1 MIFAK
6 KIEPIF
12 RNEFVKIW
20 NFGKVSQGI
29 VKNEESNSHI
39 HFLIVTKQQT
49 QMSSYQLGKWDLTEL
64 VKNPKSPAFQKQ
76 IQELERQ
83 AKKFE
88 KIKSK
93 LNPKMSSK
101 QFMNILHQVE
111 EISENMSRIGGYASL
126 SYSSDTQS
134 DEATSLMTKMS
145 KLGSEISNKI
155 LFFDLW
161 WKTQVDNK
169 NAKRLMKDAGELT
182 EYLSHKRLFAK
193 YALSEPEERIINTLD
208 VTGISA
214 LVKLYDKITNSFE
227 YKMKVGSKIK
237 TMTREELT
245 NYVRSTNPKIRETAY
260 KTILSKY
267 SENKGVVGE
276 IYQNIVQNW
285 KDEGIEIRGY
295 KSPISMR
302 NIGNDVDDKTIDSL
316 LSICKKNSPIF
327 QKFFI
332 QKAKMLKMKKLR
344 RYDLYA
350 PAAANIKEKN
360 YSYDKSV
367 KLVFE
372 SLGKF
377 SSTLEEHARKVF
389 NENHIDSDIRQG
401 KRDGAFCSTLT
412 PKITPY
418 VLVNFT
424 GKSRDVFT
432 LAHELGHAV
441 HSQTAQDRSIL
452 VQDAPL
458 PLAETASTFSELL
471 LYDNLSNKISDDEK
485 KAMLSEKI
493 DDLYAT
499 ILRQSFFTI
508 FEVDAHKQI
517 GNGTT
522 IDEISNTYLKNLKVQ
537 FGNSVSLSDDFEI
550 EWSCIPHFYHTPFY
564 CYAYSFGNLL
574 ALSLFQRYKKE
585 GKDFVPAYINILAAG
600 GSKKPEKLLSEYGF
614 DITSPKFWQEGFD
627 YVKDQVNTLASL
639 N

>member
-1 MIFAK
+1 MK
-6 KIEPIF
+6 YQP
-12 RNEFVKIW
+12 
-20 NFGKVSQGI
+20 GI
-29 VKNEESNSHI
+29 
-39 HFLIVTKQQT
+39 
-49 QMSSYQLGKWDLTEL
+49 WDLTKL
-64 VKNPKSPAFQKQ
+64 VKDPKSPAFQKQ
-76 IQELERQ
+76 IKELE
-83 AKKFE
+83 KKAEIFE

-93 LNPKMSSK
+93 LNPKISSSK
-101 QFMNILHQVE
+101 FKNILQQVE

-126 SYSSDTQS
+126 SYSSNTQS
-134 DEATSLMTKMS
+134 DEATSLMSRMS

-161 WKTQVDNK
+161 WKIQVDDK

-182 EYLSHKRLFAK
+182 EYLAHKRLFAK
-193 YALSEPEERIINTLD
+193 YALSEPEEKIINTLD

-214 LVKLYDKITNSFE
+214 LVKLYDKITNSYE
-227 YKMKVGSKIK
+227 YKMKIGSKNK
-237 TMTREELT
+237 VLTREELT
-245 NYVRSTNPKIRETAY
+245 NYVRSANPKIRETAY
-260 KTILSKY
+260 KTILGKY
-267 SENKGVVGE
+267 TENKGVIGE
-276 IYQNIVQNW
+276 IYQNIVLNW
-285 KDEGIEIRGY
+285 RDEGIEIRGY

-302 NIGNDVDDKTIDSL
+302 NIGNDVDDKTIESL
-316 LSICKKNSPIF
+316 LAVCKKNSPVF
-327 QKFFI
+327 QKFFV

-344 RYDLYA
+344 RYDIYA
-350 PAAANIKEKN
+350 PATANIKEKN
-360 YSYDKSV
+360 YTYDKSV

-377 SSTLEEHARKVF
+377 SSTLEDYARKVF
-389 NENHIDSDIRQG
+389 NENHVDSEIRQG
-401 KRDGAFCSTLT
+401 KRDGAFCSTLSPKTT
-412 PKITPY
+412 PF

-441 HSQTAQDRSIL
+441 HSQAAQDRSIL

-471 LYDNLSNKISDDEK
+471 LYDNLSDKISDDEK
-485 KAMLSEKI
+485 KIMLSEKI

-517 GNGTT
+517 GDGTT
-522 IDEISNTYLKNLKVQ
+522 IDEISKLYLQNLKKQ
-537 FGNSVSLSDDFEI
+537 FGNSVILSDDFAI

-585 GKDFVPAYINILAAG
+585 GKDFVPAYLNILAAG

-614 DITSPKFWQEGFD
+614 DIRSPKFWQEGFD
-627 YVKDQVNTLASL
+627 YVKEQVKALSSL

>member
-1 MIFAK
+1 
-6 KIEPIF
+6 
-12 RNEFVKIW
+12 
-20 NFGKVSQGI
+20 
-29 VKNEESNSHI
+29 
-39 HFLIVTKQQT
+39 
-49 QMSSYQLGKWDLTEL
+49 MSEYKLDKWDLSEL
-64 VKNPKSPAFQKQ
+64 AKDPKSPSFQRQ
-76 IQELERQ
+76 ISEVEAL

-88 KIKSK
+88 KVKSK
-93 LNPKMSSK
+93 INPKMSSK
-101 QFMNILHQVE
+101 KFMDIVHEVE
-111 EISENMSRIGGYASL
+111 EISEKMSMIGGYASL
-126 SYSSDTQS
+126 SYSADTQS
-134 DEATSLMTKMS
+134 DETTSLMTRMS

-161 WKTQVDNK
+161 WKTKVDDK
-169 NAKRLMKDAGELT
+169 NAKRLIKDSGELE

-193 YALSEPEERIINTLD
+193 YALSEPEEKIINTLD

-214 LVKLYDKITNSFE
+214 LVKLYDKMTSVYE
-227 YKMKVGSKIK
+227 YKMKVGNKIK
-237 TMTREELT
+237 KMTREEIT
-245 NYVRSTNPKIRETAY
+245 NYIRSTNPKIRETAY
-260 KTILSKY
+260 KTILTKY
-267 SENKGVVGE
+267 TENKGVIGE
-276 IYQNIVQNW
+276 MYQNIVLNW

-302 NIGNDVDDKTIDSL
+302 NIGNNVDDKTVESL
-316 LSICKKNSPIF
+316 LTVCKKNSPVF

-350 PAAANIKEKN
+350 PAAALIKEKN
-360 YSYDKSV
+360 YQYDKSV

-372 SLGKF
+372 SLGRF
-377 SSTLEEHARKVF
+377 SPKLEEYAKKVF
-389 NENHIDSDIRQG
+389 NEKHVDSSIRPG

-424 GKSRDVFT
+424 GKTRDVFT

-441 HSQTAQDRSIL
+441 HSQSAQDRSIL

-471 LYDNLSNKISDDEK
+471 LYDNLSNKITDDEK
-485 KAMLSEKI
+485 KIMLSEKI

-499 ILRQSFFTI
+499 IMRQAFFTI
-508 FEVDAHKQI
+508 FEVDAHEQI
-517 GNGTT
+517 GKGTT
-522 IDEISNTYLKNLKVQ
+522 IEEISKTYLRNLKEQ
-537 FGNSVSLSDDFEI
+537 FGNSVILSDDFAI

-585 GKDFVPAYINILAAG
+585 GRDFVPSYIDILAAG
-600 GSKKPEKLLSEYGF
+600 GSKKPEKLLTEYGF
-614 DITSPKFWQEGFD
+614 DISSQKFWQEGLD
-627 YVKDQVNTLASL
+627 YVESQVKALSAL

>member
-1 MIFAK
+1 MMK
-6 KIEPIF
+6 YQP
-12 RNEFVKIW
+12 
-20 NFGKVSQGI
+20 GI
-29 VKNEESNSHI
+29 
-39 HFLIVTKQQT
+39 
-49 QMSSYQLGKWDLTEL
+49 WDLTKL
-64 VKNPKSPAFQKQ
+64 VKDPKSPAFQKQ
-76 IQELERQ
+76 IKELE
-83 AKKFE
+83 KKAEAFE

-93 LNPKMSSK
+93 LNPKISSSK
-101 QFMNILHQVE
+101 FKNILQQVE

-126 SYSSDTQS
+126 SYSSNTQS
-134 DEATSLMTKMS
+134 DEATSLMSRMS

-161 WKTQVDNK
+161 WKIQVDDK

-182 EYLSHKRLFAK
+182 EYLAHKRLFAK
-193 YALSEPEERIINTLD
+193 YALSEPEEKIINTLD

-214 LVKLYDKITNSFE
+214 LVKLYDKITNSYE
-227 YKMKVGSKIK
+227 YKMKIGSKNK
-237 TMTREELT
+237 VLTREELT

-260 KTILSKY
+260 KTILGKY
-267 SENKGVVGE
+267 TENKGVIGE
-276 IYQNIVQNW
+276 IYQNIVLNW
-285 KDEGIEIRGY
+285 RDEGIEIRGY

-302 NIGNDVDDKTIDSL
+302 NIGNDVDDKTIESL
-316 LSICKKNSPIF
+316 LAVCKKNSPVF
-327 QKFFI
+327 QKFFK
-332 QKAKMLKMKKLR
+332 QKAKMLKLKKLR
-344 RYDLYA
+344 RYDIYA
-350 PAAANIKEKN
+350 PATANIKEKN
-360 YSYDKSV
+360 YTYDKSV

-377 SSTLEEHARKVF
+377 SSTLEDYARKVF
-389 NENHIDSDIRQG
+389 NENHVDSEIRQG
-401 KRDGAFCSTLT
+401 KRDGAFCSTLSPKTT
-412 PKITPY
+412 PF

-441 HSQTAQDRSIL
+441 HSQAAQDRSIL

-471 LYDNLSNKISDDEK
+471 LYDNLSDKISDDEK
-485 KAMLSEKI
+485 KIMLSEKI

-522 IDEISNTYLKNLKVQ
+522 IDEISKLYLQNLKEQ
-537 FGNSVSLSDDFEI
+537 FGNSVILSDDFAI

-585 GKDFVPAYINILAAG
+585 GKDFVPAYLNILAAG

-614 DITSPKFWQEGFD
+614 DIRSPKFWQEGFD
-627 YVKDQVNTLASL
+627 YVKEQVKALSSL

>member
-1 MIFAK
+1 MA
-6 KIEPIF
+6 E
-12 RNEFVKIW
+12 
-20 NFGKVSQGI
+20 
-29 VKNEESNSHI
+29 
-39 HFLIVTKQQT
+39 
-49 QMSSYQLGKWDLTEL
+49 YQLGGWDLSEL
-64 VKNPKSPAFQKQ
+64 AKNPKSRAFQKQ
-76 IQELERQ
+76 IQELEKQ

-88 KIKSK
+88 KIKSN
-93 LNPKMSSK
+93 LVPKISSK
-101 QFMNILHQVE
+101 KFMNIIKEVE
-111 EISENMSRIGGYASL
+111 GISEKMSKIGGYASL

-161 WKTQVDNK
+161 WKTQVDEK

-182 EYLSHKRLFAK
+182 EYLLHKRLFAK

-214 LVKLYDKITNSFE
+214 LVKLYDKITNAYE
-227 YKMKVGSKIK
+227 YKMKIRNKTKI
-237 TMTREELT
+237 MTREELT

-260 KTILSKY
+260 KTILTKY
-267 SENKGVVGE
+267 TQNKGVIGE
-276 IYQNIVQNW
+276 IYQNIVLNW
-285 KDEGIEIRGY
+285 RDEGIEIRGY
-295 KSPISMR
+295 KTPISMR
-302 NIGNDVDDKTIDSL
+302 NIGNDVDDKTIESL
-316 LSICKKNSPIF
+316 LAVCRKNSPVF
-327 QKFFI
+327 QKFFV
-332 QKAKMLKMKKLR
+332 QKAKMLKIKKLR
-344 RYDLYA
+344 RYDVYA

-360 YSYDKSV
+360 YTYSKSV

-377 SSTLEEHARKVF
+377 SETLEEFARKVF
-389 NENHIDSDIRQG
+389 NESHIDSSVRQG
-401 KRDGAFCSTLT
+401 KRDGAFCSTIS

-418 VLVNFT
+418 VMVNFT

-441 HSQTAQDRSIL
+441 HSQAAQDRSIL
-452 VQDAPL
+452 VQEAPL

-471 LYDNLSNKISDDEK
+471 LYDNLSDKISDDEK
-485 KAMLSEKI
+485 KIILSEKI

-517 GNGTT
+517 GKGTT
-522 IDEISNTYLKNLKVQ
+522 VDEISKTYLQNLKEQ
-537 FGNSVSLSDDFEI
+537 FGNSVSLSEDFGI

-585 GKDFVPAYINILAAG
+585 GKDFVPAYIEILAAG

-614 DITSPKFWQEGFD
+614 DIRSPKFWQEGFD
-627 YVKDQVNTLASL
+627 YVDEQVKALSSL

>member
-1 MIFAK
+1 
-6 KIEPIF
+6 
-12 RNEFVKIW
+12 
-20 NFGKVSQGI
+20 
-29 VKNEESNSHI
+29 
-39 HFLIVTKQQT
+39 
-49 QMSSYQLGKWDLTEL
+49 MSEYQLGGWDLSEL
-64 VKNPKSPAFQKQ
+64 AENPKSIAFQKQ
-76 IQELERQ
+76 IQELEKQ
-83 AKKFE
+83 AMKFE
-88 KIKSK
+88 KNKSK
-93 LNPKMSSK
+93 LKSKISPKEFK
-101 QFMNILHQVE
+101 NILQQVE
-111 EISENMSRIGGYASL
+111 KISENMSKIGGYASL

-134 DEATSLMTKMS
+134 DEATSLMTRMS

-161 WKTQVDNK
+161 WKTQVDEK
-169 NAKRLMKDAGELT
+169 NAKRLMENTGDLR
-182 EYLSHKRLFAK
+182 EYLAHKRLFAK

-214 LVKLYDKITNSFE
+214 LVKLYDKITNAFE
-227 YKMKVGSKIK
+227 YQMKVGNKNK
-237 TMTREELT
+237 TMTREQLT
-245 NYVRSTNPKIRETAY
+245 NFVRSTNPKIRETAY
-260 KTILSKY
+260 KTILTKY
-267 SENKGVVGE
+267 VENKGVIGE
-276 IYQNIVQNW
+276 IYQNIVLNW
-285 KDEGIEIRGY
+285 RDEGIEIRGY
-295 KSPISMR
+295 DSPISMR
-302 NIGNDVDDKTIDSL
+302 NIGNDVDDKTIESL
-316 LSICKKNSPIF
+316 LSICKKNSPVF
-327 QKFFI
+327 QKFFA

-344 RYDLYA
+344 RYDVYA

-360 YSYDKSV
+360 YTYNKSV

-377 SSTLEEHARKVF
+377 SSILEEHARKVF
-389 NENHIDSDIRQG
+389 NENHIDSAIRQG

-412 PKITPY
+412 PKITPF

-441 HSQTAQDRSIL
+441 HSQAAQNRSIL

-471 LYDNLSNKISDDEK
+471 LYDNLSDKISDNEK
-485 KAMLSEKI
+485 KIMLSEKI

-517 GNGTT
+517 GDGTT
-522 IDEISNTYLKNLKVQ
+522 IDEISKTYLQNLKEQ
-537 FGNSVSLSDDFEI
+537 FGNSVNISEDFAI

-585 GKDFVPAYINILAAG
+585 GKDFVPSYINILAAG
-600 GSKKPEKLLSEYGF
+600 GSQKPEKLLSEYGF
-614 DITSPKFWQEGFD
+614 NIRSPKFWQEGFD
-627 YVKDQVNTLASL
+627 YIKEQVKALSSL

>member
-1 MIFAK
+1 
-6 KIEPIF
+6 
-12 RNEFVKIW
+12 
-20 NFGKVSQGI
+20 
-29 VKNEESNSHI
+29 
-39 HFLIVTKQQT
+39 
-49 QMSSYQLGKWDLTEL
+49 MSEYKLGGWDLSEL
-64 VKNPKSPAFQKQ
+64 AKNPKSAAFQKQ
-76 IQELERQ
+76 VQELEKQ
-83 AKKFE
+83 AVKFE
-88 KIKSK
+88 KIKSQ

-101 QFMNILHQVE
+101 KFKDILNQVE
-111 EISENMSRIGGYASL
+111 KISENMSKIGGYASL

-145 KLGSEISNKI
+145 KLGSDISNKI

-161 WKTQVDNK
+161 WKTQVDEK
-169 NAKRLMKDAGELT
+169 NAKRLMRDSGELT
-182 EYLSHKRLFAK
+182 EYLAHKRLFAK

-214 LVKLYDKITNSFE
+214 LVKLYDKITNAFE
-227 YKMKVGSKIK
+227 YQMKVGGKNK
-237 TMTREELT
+237 KMTREELT

-260 KTILSKY
+260 KTILTKY

-276 IYQNIVQNW
+276 IYQNIVLNW
-285 KDEGIEIRGY
+285 RDEGIEIRGY
-295 KSPISMR
+295 DSPISMR
-302 NIGNDVDDKTIDSL
+302 NIGNDVDDKTIESL
-316 LSICKKNSPIF
+316 LSICRKNSPVF
-327 QKFFI
+327 QKFFA

-344 RYDLYA
+344 RYDVYA

-360 YSYDKSV
+360 YTYSKSV

-377 SSTLEEHARKVF
+377 SGTLEEYARKIF
-389 NENHIDSDIRQG
+389 NENHIDSAIRQG

-441 HSQTAQDRSIL
+441 HSQAAQDRSIL
-452 VQDAPL
+452 VQDSPL

-471 LYDNLSNKISDDEK
+471 LYDNLSDKISDDEK
-485 KAMLSEKI
+485 KIMLAEKI

-499 ILRQSFFTI
+499 ILRQSYFTI

-517 GNGTT
+517 GKGTT
-522 IDEISNTYLKNLKVQ
+522 IDEISKTYLQNLKEQ
-537 FGNSVSLSDDFEI
+537 FGNSVTISNDFAI
-550 EWSCIPHFYHTPFY
+550 EWSCIPHFHHTPFY

-585 GKDFVPAYINILAAG
+585 GKDFVPSYINILAAG
-600 GSKKPEKLLSEYGF
+600 GSKKPEKLLAEYGF
-614 DITSPKFWQEGFD
+614 DIRSPKFWQEGFD
-627 YVKDQVNTLASL
+627 YINEQVKTLSSL

>member
-1 MIFAK
+1 MTEYK
-6 KIEPIF
+6 
-12 RNEFVKIW
+12 
-20 NFGKVSQGI
+20 
-29 VKNEESNSHI
+29 
-39 HFLIVTKQQT
+39 
-49 QMSSYQLGKWDLTEL
+49 LGKWDLSEL
-64 VKNPKSPAFQKQ
+64 AKDPKSPAFQKQ
-76 IQELERQ
+76 ILELEEQ
-83 AKKFE
+83 SEKFE

-93 LNPKMSSK
+93 LDPKMSSEK
-101 QFMNILHQVE
+101 FMNILHQVE
-111 EISENMSRIGGYASL
+111 EISEKMSKIGGYASL

-161 WKTQVDNK
+161 WKTQVDDK
-169 NAKRLMKDAGELT
+169 NAKRLMKNAGEIT

-193 YALSEPEERIINTLD
+193 YALSESEEKIINTLD

-214 LVKLYDKITNSFE
+214 LVKLYDKITNAYE
-227 YKMKVGSKIK
+227 YKMKIGNRTKK
-237 TMTREELT
+237 MTREELT
-245 NYVRSTNPKIRETAY
+245 NYVRSTNSKIREMAY
-260 KTILSKY
+260 KTILTKY
-267 SENKGVVGE
+267 TENKGVIGE
-276 IYQNIVQNW
+276 IYQNIVLNW
-285 KDEGIEIRGY
+285 RDEGIEIRGY

-302 NIGNDVDDKTIDSL
+302 NIGNDVDDKTIESL
-316 LSICKKNSPIF
+316 LSVCRKNSPVF

-350 PAAANIKEKN
+350 PAGANIKEKN
-360 YSYDKSV
+360 YSYSNSV

-377 SSTLEEHARKVF
+377 SDTLEEFARKVF
-389 NENHIDSDIRQG
+389 NENHIDSSVRQG

-441 HSQTAQDRSIL
+441 HSQAAQNRSIL
-452 VQDAPL
+452 VQEAPL

-471 LYDNLSNKISDDEK
+471 LYDNLSDKISDNEK
-485 KAMLSEKI
+485 KIMLSEKI

-508 FEVDAHKQI
+508 FEVDAHEQI
-517 GNGTT
+517 GKGTT
-522 IDEISNTYLKNLKVQ
+522 VDEISKTYLKNLKEQ
-537 FGNSVSLSDDFEI
+537 FGNSVNLSEDFAI

-585 GKDFVPAYINILAAG
+585 GNDFVSSYIEILAAG
-600 GSKKPEKLLSEYGF
+600 GSKKSENLLLEHGF
-614 DITSPKFWQEGFD
+614 DIRSPKFWQEGFD
-627 YVKDQVNTLASL
+627 YVSDQVKTLSSL

>member
-1 MIFAK
+1 
-6 KIEPIF
+6 
-12 RNEFVKIW
+12 
-20 NFGKVSQGI
+20 
-29 VKNEESNSHI
+29 
-39 HFLIVTKQQT
+39 
-49 QMSSYQLGKWDLTEL
+49 MSEYKLAKWDLSEL
-64 VKNPKSPAFQKQ
+64 AKDPKSPEFQKQ
-76 IQELERQ
+76 IQELEKM
-83 AKKFE
+83 ALSFE
-88 KIKSK
+88 KIKTK
-93 LNPKMSSK
+93 LDPKMSSK
-101 QFMNILHQVE
+101 KFMEILKQVE
-111 EISENMSRIGGYASL
+111 TISEKMSKIGGYASL

-145 KLGSEISNKI
+145 KLGSDISNKI

-161 WKTQVDNK
+161 WKTQIDEK
-169 NAKRLMKDAGELT
+169 NANRLMKNTGELQ

-193 YALSEPEERIINTLD
+193 YSLTEPEERIINTLD
-208 VTGISA
+208 VTGASA
-214 LVKLYDKITNSFE
+214 LVKLYDKITNAFE
-227 YKMKVGSKIK
+227 YKMKVGSKTK

-260 KTILSKY
+260 KTILTKY
-267 SENKGVVGE
+267 TENKGVIGE
-276 IYQNIVQNW
+276 IYQNIVLNW
-285 KDEGIEIRGY
+285 RDEGIEIRGY

-302 NIGNDVDDKTIDSL
+302 NIGNDVDDETIEALLKT
-316 LSICKKNSPIF
+316 CKKNSKVF
-327 QKFFI
+327 QKFFL
-332 QKAKMLKMKKLR
+332 QKAKMLEVKKLR
-344 RYDLYA
+344 RYDIYA

-360 YSYDKSV
+360 YQYNKSV

-372 SLGKF
+372 SLGRF
-377 SSTLEEHARKVF
+377 SDTLEEYARKVF
-389 NENHIDSDIRQG
+389 NENHIDSEIRAG

-424 GKSRDVFT
+424 GKTRDVFT

-441 HSQTAQDRSIL
+441 HSQAAQNRSIL

-471 LYDNLSNKISDDEK
+471 LYDNLSDKISDDEK
-485 KAMLSEKI
+485 KIMLSEKI

-499 ILRQSFFTI
+499 IMRQSFFTI

-517 GNGTT
+517 GEGTT
-522 IDEISNTYLKNLKVQ
+522 VDEISKTYLQNLKEQ
-537 FGNSVSLSDDFEI
+537 FGTAVDLSDDFAI

-585 GKDFVPAYINILAAG
+585 GEEFIPSYIEILAAG
-600 GSKKPEKLLSEYGF
+600 GSKKPEKLLKEHGF
-614 DITSPKFWQEGFD
+614 DITSSKFWQDGFD
-627 YVKDQVNTLASL
+627 YVNNQVKALSSL

>member
-1 MIFAK
+1 MK
-6 KIEPIF
+6 YQP
-12 RNEFVKIW
+12 
-20 NFGKVSQGI
+20 GI
-29 VKNEESNSHI
+29 
-39 HFLIVTKQQT
+39 
-49 QMSSYQLGKWDLTEL
+49 WDLTKL
-64 VKNPKSPAFQKQ
+64 VKDPKSPAFQKQ
-76 IQELERQ
+76 IKELE
-83 AKKFE
+83 KKAEIFE

-93 LNPKMSSK
+93 LNPKISSSK
-101 QFMNILHQVE
+101 FKNILQQVE

-126 SYSSDTQS
+126 SYSSNTQS
-134 DEATSLMTKMS
+134 DEATSLMSRMS

-161 WKTQVDNK
+161 WKTQVDDK

-182 EYLSHKRLFAK
+182 EYLAHKRLFAK
-193 YALSEPEERIINTLD
+193 YALSEPEEKIINTLD

-214 LVKLYDKITNSFE
+214 LVKLYDKITNSYE
-227 YKMKVGSKIK
+227 YKMKIGSKNK
-237 TMTREELT
+237 VLTREELT
-245 NYVRSTNPKIRETAY
+245 NYVRSANPKIRETAY
-260 KTILSKY
+260 KTILGKY
-267 SENKGVVGE
+267 TENKGVIGE
-276 IYQNIVQNW
+276 IYQNIVLNW
-285 KDEGIEIRGY
+285 RDEGIEIRGY

-302 NIGNDVDDKTIDSL
+302 NIGNDVDDKTIESL
-316 LSICKKNSPIF
+316 LAVCKKNSPVF
-327 QKFFI
+327 QKFFV

-344 RYDLYA
+344 RYDIYA
-350 PAAANIKEKN
+350 PATANIKEKN
-360 YSYDKSV
+360 YTYDKSV

-377 SSTLEEHARKVF
+377 SSTLEDYARKVF
-389 NENHIDSDIRQG
+389 NENHVDSEIRQG
-401 KRDGAFCSTLT
+401 KRDGAFCSTLSPKTT
-412 PKITPY
+412 PF

-441 HSQTAQDRSIL
+441 HSQAAQDRSIL

-471 LYDNLSNKISDDEK
+471 LYDNLSDKISDDEK
-485 KAMLSEKI
+485 KIMLSEKI

-517 GNGTT
+517 GDGTT
-522 IDEISNTYLKNLKVQ
+522 IDEISKLYLQNLKKQ
-537 FGNSVSLSDDFEI
+537 FGNSVILSDDFAI

-585 GKDFVPAYINILAAG
+585 GKDFVPAYLNILAAG
-600 GSKKPEKLLSEYGF
+600 GSKKPEKLLLEYGF
-614 DITSPKFWQEGFD
+614 DIRSPKFWQEGFD
-627 YVKDQVNTLASL
+627 YVKEQVKALSSL

>member
-1 MIFAK
+1 MTNYK
-6 KIEPIF
+6 
-12 RNEFVKIW
+12 
-20 NFGKVSQGI
+20 
-29 VKNEESNSHI
+29 
-39 HFLIVTKQQT
+39 
-49 QMSSYQLGKWDLTEL
+49 LGTWDLSEL
-64 VKNPKSPAFQKQ
+64 VKNPKRLAFQKQ
-76 IQELERQ
+76 IKELENQ
-83 AKKFE
+83 AIKFE

-101 QFMNILHQVE
+101 KFMNIIQQIE
-111 EISENMSRIGGYASL
+111 EISKNMSKIGGYASL

-161 WKTQVDNK
+161 WKTQVDDK
-169 NAKRLMKDAGELT
+169 NAKRLMKDAGEIT

-214 LVKLYDKITNSFE
+214 LVKLYDKITNAFE
-227 YKMKVGSKIK
+227 YKMKIGNKSK
-237 TMTREELT
+237 TMTREEIT

-260 KTILSKY
+260 KTILTKY
-267 SENKGVVGE
+267 TENKGVVGE
-276 IYQNIVQNW
+276 IYQNIVLNW
-285 KDEGIEIRGY
+285 RDEGIEIRGY
-295 KSPISMR
+295 ESPISMR
-302 NIGNDVDDKTIDSL
+302 NIGNDVDDKTIESL
-316 LSICKKNSPIF
+316 LSICRRNSPVF
-327 QKFFI
+327 QKFFV

-360 YSYDKSV
+360 YAYDKSV

-377 SSTLEEHARKVF
+377 SNTLEEYARKVF
-389 NENHIDSDIRQG
+389 NESHIDSAIRQG

-441 HSQTAQDRSIL
+441 HSQAAQDRSIL

-471 LYDNLSNKISDDEK
+471 LYDNLSDKISDNEK
-485 KAMLSEKI
+485 KIMLAEKI

-499 ILRQSFFTI
+499 IMRQSFFTI
-508 FEVDAHKQI
+508 FEVDAHKQM
-517 GNGTT
+517 GKGTT
-522 IDEISNTYLKNLKVQ
+522 INEISKTYLQNLKEQ
-537 FGNSVSLSDDFEI
+537 FGNSVSLSDDFAI

-585 GKDFVPAYINILAAG
+585 GKDFVPAYMSILAAG
-600 GSKKPEKLLSEYGF
+600 GSKKPEKLLAEYGF
-614 DITSPKFWQEGFD
+614 DIRSPKFWQEGFD
-627 YVKDQVNTLASL
+627 YVNEQVKALALL

>member
-1 MIFAK
+1 MTNYK
-6 KIEPIF
+6 
-12 RNEFVKIW
+12 
-20 NFGKVSQGI
+20 
-29 VKNEESNSHI
+29 
-39 HFLIVTKQQT
+39 
-49 QMSSYQLGKWDLTEL
+49 LGMWDLSEL
-64 VKNPKSPAFQKQ
+64 VKNPKSLAFQKQ
-76 IQELERQ
+76 IKELENQ
-83 AKKFE
+83 AIKFE

-101 QFMNILHQVE
+101 KFMNIIQQIE
-111 EISENMSRIGGYASL
+111 EISKNMSKIGGYASL

-161 WKTQVDNK
+161 WKTQVDDK
-169 NAKRLMKDAGELT
+169 NAKRLMKDAGEIT

-214 LVKLYDKITNSFE
+214 LVKLYDKITNAFE
-227 YKMKVGSKIK
+227 YKMKIGNKSK

-245 NYVRSTNPKIRETAY
+245 NYVRSTNPKIREIAY
-260 KTILSKY
+260 KTILTKY
-267 SENKGVVGE
+267 TENKGVVGE
-276 IYQNIVQNW
+276 IYQNIVLNW
-285 KDEGIEIRGY
+285 RDEGIEIRGY

-302 NIGNDVDDKTIDSL
+302 NIGNDVDDKTIETL
-316 LSICKKNSPIF
+316 LSICRKNSPVF
-327 QKFFI
+327 QKFFV

-360 YSYDKSV
+360 YAYDKSV

-377 SSTLEEHARKVF
+377 SSTLEEYARKVF
-389 NENHIDSDIRQG
+389 NENHIDSAIRQG

-441 HSQTAQDRSIL
+441 HSQAAQDRSIL

-471 LYDNLSNKISDDEK
+471 LYDNLSDKISDNEK
-485 KAMLSEKI
+485 KIMLAEKI

-499 ILRQSFFTI
+499 IMRQSFFTI

-517 GNGTT
+517 GKGTT
-522 IDEISNTYLKNLKVQ
+522 INEISKTYLQNLKEQ
-537 FGNSVSLSDDFEI
+537 FGNSVSLSDDFAI

-585 GKDFVPAYINILAAG
+585 GKDFVPAYMSILAAG
-600 GSKKPEKLLSEYGF
+600 GSKKPEKLLAEYGF
-614 DITSPKFWQEGFD
+614 DIRSSKFWQEGFD
-627 YVKDQVNTLASL
+627 YVNEQVKTLARL

>member
-1 MIFAK
+1 
-6 KIEPIF
+6 
-12 RNEFVKIW
+12 
-20 NFGKVSQGI
+20 
-29 VKNEESNSHI
+29 
-39 HFLIVTKQQT
+39 
-49 QMSSYQLGKWDLTEL
+49 MSEYQLGGWDLSEL
-64 VKNPKSPAFQKQ
+64 AENPKSIAFQKQ
-76 IQELERQ
+76 IQELEKQ
-83 AKKFE
+83 AMKFE
-88 KIKSK
+88 KNKTKLKSK
-93 LNPKMSSK
+93 ISPKEFK
-101 QFMNILHQVE
+101 NILQQVE
-111 EISENMSRIGGYASL
+111 KISENMSKIGGYASL

-134 DEATSLMTKMS
+134 DEATSLMTRMS

-161 WKTQVDNK
+161 WKTQVDEK
-169 NAKRLMKDAGELT
+169 NAKRLMENTGDLR
-182 EYLSHKRLFAK
+182 EYLAHKRLFAK

-214 LVKLYDKITNSFE
+214 LVKLYDKITNVFE
-227 YKMKVGSKIK
+227 YQMKVGNKNK
-237 TMTREELT
+237 TMTREQLT
-245 NYVRSTNPKIRETAY
+245 NFVRSTNPKIRETAY
-260 KTILSKY
+260 KTILTKY
-267 SENKGVVGE
+267 VENKGVIGE
-276 IYQNIVQNW
+276 IYQNIVLNW
-285 KDEGIEIRGY
+285 RDEGIEIRGY
-295 KSPISMR
+295 DSPISMR
-302 NIGNDVDDKTIDSL
+302 NIGNDVDDKTIESL
-316 LSICKKNSPIF
+316 LSICKKNSPVF
-327 QKFFI
+327 QKFFA

-344 RYDLYA
+344 RYDVYA

-360 YSYDKSV
+360 YTYNKSV

-377 SSTLEEHARKVF
+377 SSVLEEHARKVF
-389 NENHIDSDIRQG
+389 NENHIDSAIRQG

-412 PKITPY
+412 PKITPF

-441 HSQTAQDRSIL
+441 HSQAAQNRSIL

-471 LYDNLSNKISDDEK
+471 LYDNLSDKISDNEK
-485 KAMLSEKI
+485 KIMLSEKI

-517 GNGTT
+517 GDGTT
-522 IDEISNTYLKNLKVQ
+522 IDEISKTYLQNLKEQ
-537 FGNSVSLSDDFEI
+537 FGNSVNISEDFAI

-585 GKDFVPAYINILAAG
+585 GKDFVPSYINILAAG
-600 GSKKPEKLLSEYGF
+600 GSQKPEKLLSEYGF
-614 DITSPKFWQEGFD
+614 DIRSPKFWQEGFD
-627 YVKDQVNTLASL
+627 YIKEQVKTLSSL

>member
-1 MIFAK
+1 MTTYH
-6 KIEPIF
+6 P
-12 RNEFVKIW
+12 
-20 NFGKVSQGI
+20 GI
-29 VKNEESNSHI
+29 
-39 HFLIVTKQQT
+39 
-49 QMSSYQLGKWDLTEL
+49 WDLTKL

-76 IQELERQ
+76 IKELEKQ
-83 AKKFE
+83 AATFE

-93 LNPKMSSK
+93 LNPKISSTNFK
-101 QFMNILHQVE
+101 NILQQVE

-126 SYSSDTQS
+126 SYSSNTQS
-134 DEATSLMTKMS
+134 DEATSLMSRMS

-161 WKTQVDNK
+161 WKTQVDEK
-169 NAKRLMKDAGELT
+169 NAKRLMKDAGELR

-193 YALSEPEERIINTLD
+193 YALSEPEEKIINTLD

-214 LVKLYDKITNSFE
+214 LVKLYDKITNSYE
-227 YKMKVGSKIK
+227 YKMKIGNKNKVL
-237 TMTREELT
+237 TREELT

-260 KTILSKY
+260 KTILGKY
-267 SENKGVVGE
+267 IENKGVIGE
-276 IYQNIVQNW
+276 IYQNIVRNW

-302 NIGNDVDDKTIDSL
+302 NIGNDVDDKTIESL
-316 LSICKKNSPIF
+316 LAVCRKNSPVF
-327 QKFFI
+327 QKFFQ
-332 QKAKMLKMKKLR
+332 QKAKMLKLKKLR
-344 RYDLYA
+344 RYDVYA
-350 PAAANIKEKN
+350 PATANIKEKN
-360 YSYDKSV
+360 YTYDKSV

-377 SSTLEEHARKVF
+377 SSTLEDYAKKVF
-389 NENHIDSDIRQG
+389 NENHVDSEIRQG
-401 KRDGAFCSTLT
+401 KRDGAFCSTLSPKRT
-412 PKITPY
+412 PF

-471 LYDNLSNKISDDEK
+471 LYDNLSDKISNNEK
-485 KAMLSEKI
+485 KIMLSEKI

-517 GNGTT
+517 GDGTT
-522 IDEISNTYLKNLKVQ
+522 IDEISKLYLKNLKEQ
-537 FGNSVSLSDDFEI
+537 FGNSVTLSDDFAI

-614 DITSPKFWQEGFD
+614 DIRSPKFWQEGFD
-627 YVKDQVNTLASL
+627 YVKEQVKALSAL

>member
-1 MIFAK
+1 
-6 KIEPIF
+6 
-12 RNEFVKIW
+12 
-20 NFGKVSQGI
+20 
-29 VKNEESNSHI
+29 
-39 HFLIVTKQQT
+39 
-49 QMSSYQLGKWDLTEL
+49 MSEYKLDKWDLSEL
-64 VKNPKSPAFQKQ
+64 VKDPKSPAFQKQ
-76 IQELERQ
+76 ISDLETL
-83 AKKFE
+83 AKQFE
-88 KIKSK
+88 RIKSK
-93 LNPKMSSK
+93 LDPKMPSK
-101 QFMNILHQVE
+101 KFMGILHEIE
-111 EISENMSRIGGYASL
+111 EISEKMSRIGGYASL
-126 SYSSDTQS
+126 SYSADTQS
-134 DEATSLMTKMS
+134 DEATSLMTRMS

-161 WKTQVDNK
+161 WKTQVDDK
-169 NAKRLMKDAGELT
+169 NAKRLIKDSGELS

-193 YALSEPEERIINTLD
+193 YALSEPEEKIINTLD

-214 LVKLYDKITNSFE
+214 LVKIHDKMTSVYE
-227 YKMKVGSKIK
+227 YKMKVGNKIK
-237 TMTREELT
+237 KMTREEIT
-245 NYVRSTNPKIRETAY
+245 NYIRSTNPKIRETAY
-260 KTILSKY
+260 KTILTKY
-267 SENKGVVGE
+267 TENKGVIGE
-276 IYQNIVQNW
+276 IYQNIVLNW

-302 NIGNDVDDKTIDSL
+302 NIGNDVDDKTIESL
-316 LSICKKNSPIF
+316 LTVCRKNSPVF
-327 QKFFI
+327 QKFFT

-360 YSYDKSV
+360 YQYDKSV
-367 KLVFE
+367 NLVFE
-372 SLGKF
+372 SLRRF
-377 SSTLEEHARKVF
+377 SPKLEEFAKKVF
-389 NENHIDSDIRQG
+389 NEKHVDSSIRVG

-424 GKSRDVFT
+424 GKTRDVFT

-471 LYDNLSNKISDDEK
+471 LYDNLSDKITSDEK
-485 KAMLSEKI
+485 KIMLSEKI

-499 ILRQSFFTI
+499 IMRQAFFTI
-508 FEVDAHKQI
+508 FEVAAHEQI
-517 GNGTT
+517 GKGTT
-522 IDEISNTYLKNLKVQ
+522 VDEISKTYLQNLKEQ
-537 FGNSVSLSDDFEI
+537 FGNSVVVSEDFAI

-585 GKDFVPAYINILAAG
+585 GKDFVPSYISILAAG
-600 GSKKPEKLLSEYGF
+600 GSKKPEKLLAEHGF
-614 DITSPKFWQEGFD
+614 DISSQKFWQDGFD
-627 YVKDQVNTLASL
+627 YIESQVKALSAL

>member
-1 MIFAK
+1 MTEIK
-6 KIEPIF
+6 
-12 RNEFVKIW
+12 
-20 NFGKVSQGI
+20 
-29 VKNEESNSHI
+29 
-39 HFLIVTKQQT
+39 
-49 QMSSYQLGKWDLTEL
+49 LGRWDLSEL
-64 VKNPKSPAFQKQ
+64 TKNPKDAAFQKQ
-76 IQELERQ
+76 IQKLEKQ
-83 AKKFE
+83 ARKFE
-88 KIKSK
+88 KIKLK
-93 LNPKMSSK
+93 LDPKMSSK
-101 QFMNILHQVE
+101 KFMSIIQQVE
-111 EISENMSRIGGYASL
+111 EMSEKMSKIGGYASL

-134 DEATSLMTKMS
+134 DEATSLMTQMS

-161 WKTQVDNK
+161 WKTQVDKK

-214 LVKLYDKITNSFE
+214 LVKLYDKITNAYE
-227 YKMKVGSKIK
+227 YKMKIGNKTQ

-260 KTILSKY
+260 KTILTKY
-267 SENKGVVGE
+267 TENKGVIGE
-276 IYQNIVQNW
+276 IYQNIVLNW
-285 KDEGIEIRGY
+285 RDEGIEIRGY
-295 KSPISMR
+295 KTPISMR
-302 NIGNDVDDKTIDSL
+302 NIGNDVDDKTIESL
-316 LSICKKNSPIF
+316 LSVCKKNSSVF
-327 QKFFI
+327 QKFFV

-360 YSYDKSV
+360 YTYKKSV

-377 SSTLEEHARKVF
+377 SETLEEFARKVF
-389 NENHIDSDIRQG
+389 NENHIDSSVRQG
-401 KRDGAFCSTLT
+401 KRDGAFCSTLS

-441 HSQTAQDRSIL
+441 HSQAAQDRSIL

-471 LYDNLSNKISDDEK
+471 LYDNLSDKISDDEK
-485 KAMLSEKI
+485 KIVLSEKI

-517 GNGTT
+517 GKGTT
-522 IDEISNTYLKNLKVQ
+522 VDEISKTYLQNLKEQ
-537 FGNSVSLSDDFEI
+537 FGNSVSLSEDFAI

-585 GKDFVPAYINILAAG
+585 GKDFVPSYINILAAG

-614 DITSPKFWQEGFD
+614 DIRSTKFWQQGFD
-627 YVKDQVNTLASL
+627 YVDEQVKALSSL

>member
-1 MIFAK
+1 
-6 KIEPIF
+6 
-12 RNEFVKIW
+12 
-20 NFGKVSQGI
+20 
-29 VKNEESNSHI
+29 
-39 HFLIVTKQQT
+39 
-49 QMSSYQLGKWDLTEL
+49 MSEYKLDKWDLSEL
-64 VKNPKSPAFQKQ
+64 VKDPKSPAFQKQ
-76 IQELERQ
+76 IRDLEAL

-88 KIKSK
+88 KIKLK
-93 LNPKMSSK
+93 LEPKMASK
-101 QFMNILHQVE
+101 KFMDILHEVE
-111 EISENMSRIGGYASL
+111 EISEKMSKIGGYASL
-126 SYSSDTQS
+126 SYSADTQS
-134 DEATSLMTKMS
+134 DEATSLMTRMS

-161 WKTQVDNK
+161 WKTQVDDK
-169 NAKRLMKDAGELT
+169 NAKRLIKDSGELA

-193 YALSEPEERIINTLD
+193 YALSEPEEKIINTLD

-214 LVKLYDKITNSFE
+214 LVKLYDKMTSGYE
-227 YKMKVGSKIK
+227 YKMKVGGK
-237 TMTREELT
+237 TKKMTREEIT
-245 NYVRSTNPKIRETAY
+245 NYIRSVNPKIREAAY
-260 KTILSKY
+260 KTILTKY
-267 SENKGVVGE
+267 TENKGVIGE
-276 IYQNIVQNW
+276 IYQNIVLNW

-302 NIGNDVDDKTIDSL
+302 NIGNNVDDKTTESL
-316 LSICKKNSPIF
+316 LTVCRRNSPVF

-332 QKAKMLKMKKLR
+332 QKAKMLKMKKLC

-360 YSYDKSV
+360 YQYDKSV

-372 SLGKF
+372 SLKRF
-377 SSTLEEHARKVF
+377 SPKLEEFAKKVF
-389 NENHIDSDIRQG
+389 NEKHVDSSIRVG

-424 GKSRDVFT
+424 GKTRDVFT

-471 LYDNLSNKISDDEK
+471 LYDNLSDKITDNEK
-485 KAMLSEKI
+485 KIMLSEKI

-499 ILRQSFFTI
+499 IMRQSFFTI
-508 FEVDAHKQI
+508 FEVAAHEQI
-517 GNGTT
+517 GKGTT
-522 IDEISNTYLKNLKVQ
+522 IDEISKTYLQNLKEQ
-537 FGNSVSLSDDFEI
+537 FGNSVAVSEDFSI

-585 GKDFVPAYINILAAG
+585 GTNFVSSYINILAAG
-600 GSKKPEKLLSEYGF
+600 GSKKPEKLLAEYGF
-614 DITSPKFWQEGFD
+614 DISSQKFWQEGFD
-627 YVKDQVNTLASL
+627 YVESQVRTLATL
-639 N
+639 T

>member
-1 MIFAK
+1 MTNYK
-6 KIEPIF
+6 
-12 RNEFVKIW
+12 
-20 NFGKVSQGI
+20 
-29 VKNEESNSHI
+29 
-39 HFLIVTKQQT
+39 
-49 QMSSYQLGKWDLTEL
+49 LGTWDLSEL
-64 VKNPKSPAFQKQ
+64 VKNPKSLVFQKQ
-76 IQELERQ
+76 IKELENQ
-83 AKKFE
+83 AIKFE

-93 LNPKMSSK
+93 LDPKMSSK
-101 QFMNILHQVE
+101 KFMNIIQQIE
-111 EISENMSRIGGYASL
+111 EISKNMSKIGGYASL

-161 WKTQVDNK
+161 WKTQVDDK
-169 NAKRLMKDAGELT
+169 NAKRLMKDAGEIT

-214 LVKLYDKITNSFE
+214 LVKLYDKITNAFE
-227 YKMKVGSKIK
+227 YKMKIGNKSK

-260 KTILSKY
+260 KTILTKY
-267 SENKGVVGE
+267 TENKGVIGE
-276 IYQNIVQNW
+276 IYQNIVLNW
-285 KDEGIEIRGY
+285 RDEGIEIRGY
-295 KSPISMR
+295 ESPISMR
-302 NIGNDVDDKTIDSL
+302 NIGNDVDDKTIESL
-316 LSICKKNSPIF
+316 LSICRKNSPVF
-327 QKFFI
+327 QKFFV
-332 QKAKMLKMKKLR
+332 QKAKMLKIKKLR

-360 YSYDKSV
+360 YAYDKSV

-377 SSTLEEHARKVF
+377 SNRLEEYARKVF
-389 NENHIDSDIRQG
+389 NENHIDSAIRQG

-441 HSQTAQDRSIL
+441 HSQAAQDRSIL

-471 LYDNLSNKISDDEK
+471 LYDNVSDKISDNEK
-485 KAMLSEKI
+485 KIMLAEKI

-499 ILRQSFFTI
+499 IMRQSFFTI

-517 GNGTT
+517 GEGTT
-522 IDEISNTYLKNLKVQ
+522 INEISKTYLQNLKEQ
-537 FGNSVSLSDDFEI
+537 FGNSVSLSDDFAI

-585 GKDFVPAYINILAAG
+585 GKDFVPAYMSILAAG
-600 GSKKPEKLLSEYGF
+600 GSKKPEKLLAEYGF
-614 DITSPKFWQEGFD
+614 DIRSPKFWQEGFD
-627 YVKDQVNTLASL
+627 YVNEQVKVLASL

>member
-1 MIFAK
+1 M
-6 KIEPIF
+6 
-12 RNEFVKIW
+12 
-20 NFGKVSQGI
+20 
-29 VKNEESNSHI
+29 EETMTMH
-39 HFLIVTKQQT
+39 K
-49 QMSSYQLGKWDLTEL
+49 LGKWDLSEL
-64 VKNPKSPAFQKQ
+64 AKNPKSPAFQKQ
-76 IQELERQ
+76 IKELERQ
-83 AKKFE
+83 SEKFE

-101 QFMNILHQVE
+101 EFLNILKQVE
-111 EISENMSRIGGYASL
+111 GISEKMSMIGGYASL

-161 WKTQVDNK
+161 WKTQVDEK
-169 NAKRLMKDAGELT
+169 NAKRLMKDTGEIT
-182 EYLSHKRLFAK
+182 EYLSHKRLLAK
-193 YALSEPEERIINTLD
+193 YALSEPEEKIINTLD

-227 YKMKVGSKIK
+227 YKMKIGNKIK
-237 TMTREELT
+237 KMTREELT
-245 NYVRSTNPKIRETAY
+245 NYVRNTNPKIRETAY
-260 KTILSKY
+260 KTILTKY
-267 SENKGVVGE
+267 TENKGVIGE
-276 IYQNIVQNW
+276 IYQNIVLNW
-285 KDEGIEIRGY
+285 RDEGIEIRGY
-295 KSPISMR
+295 RTPISMR
-302 NIGNDVDDKTIDSL
+302 NIGNDVDDKTIESL
-316 LSICKKNSPIF
+316 LAVCRKNSPVF
-327 QKFFI
+327 QKFFA
-332 QKAKMLKMKKLR
+332 QKAKMLNMKKLR

-350 PAAANIKEKN
+350 PATANIKEKN
-360 YSYDKSV
+360 YPYDKSV
-367 KLVFE
+367 RLVFE

-377 SSTLEEHARKVF
+377 SGTLEEFARKVF
-389 NENHIDSDIRQG
+389 NENHIDSEIRQG

-441 HSQTAQDRSIL
+441 HSQAAQDRSIL

-485 KAMLSEKI
+485 KIMLSEKI

-522 IDEISNTYLKNLKVQ
+522 VDEISKTYLQNLKEQ
-537 FGNSVSLSDDFEI
+537 FGNSVSLSEDFAI

-585 GKDFVPAYINILAAG
+585 GKDFVPAYIEILAAG
-600 GSKKPEKLLSEYGF
+600 GSKKPEKLLLEHGF
-614 DITSPKFWQEGFD
+614 DISSPKFWQEGFD
-627 YVKDQVNTLASL
+627 YVNQQVKALSAFN
-639 N
+639 